1 MVDASSNA
9 PSRLAIAFL
18 LLLLATVTGAVA
30 LTIAGKTP
38 ADLFGLFFAEP
49 EDGNWIAVAFDGRR
63 VAPKTYLISIK
74 RGQIVS
80 GYDGC
85 NSWAYL
91 EEKASQNAERMIVTD
106 LKECPN
112 NELARGYWELLAE
125 PKFVLLDNRQLTV
138 WGKQRRGHFRR
149 CKEVISD
156 ERCALM

>member
-9 PSRLAIAFL
+9 PSKVAIAFL

-30 LTIAGKTP
+30 LTVAGKTP
-38 ADLFGLFFAEP
+38 VDLFGLFFAEP
-49 EDGNWIAVAFDGRR
+49 EDGNWVAVAFDGQR

-85 NSWAYL
+85 NNWSYQ
-91 EEKASQNAERMIVTD
+91 EEKASQSAERFIVTD
-106 LKECPN
+106 LKECPD
-112 NELARGYWELLAE
+112 NELTRSYWELVAE

-138 WGKQRRGHFRR
+138 SGKQRRGHFRR

-156 ERCALM
+156 ERCAPM

>member
-106 LKECPN
+106 LKDALIMSLRAVIGSCLRN
-112 NELARGYWELLAE
+112 QNLSYSTIG
-125 PKFVLLDNRQLTV
+125 NS
-138 WGKQRRGHFRR
+138 R
-149 CKEVISD
+149 CGESSD
-156 ERCALM
+156 AAIFAGVRKLSAMNDVP